1 MSLAQI
7 KIFSVAAV
15 LAAAAL
21 IVPHINSFIILLA
34 TRAFAFSILVMSV
47 DLLLGFTGLASLGQ
61 AAYLGIGA
69 YLTAIL
75 ATRYHIGLGY
85 DFWLVLALGMLG
97 GALLSALFGL
107 LAIRAS
113 GVYFL
118 MITLALGQCVWGLA
132 YRWNSL
138 TGGDNG
144 INLPERPKFGIDLA
158 DEVTFFYVVFAL
170 FALSL
175 IVLYTLVHSPFGC
188 SLAGIRERE
197 LRMKV
202 LGYNTWLHKYL
213 AFIVAGAFGGL
224 SGVLWAHTAGIVGT
238 DDVVLTTSV
247 DALLMVVLGGAGTL
261 IGGVIGAAV
270 VTFVREY
277 LSTLVHWW
285 QYVLGGIYVLVILY
299 LPGGL
304 MSVPQRLRE
313 WRAASAAADKS
324 VAMRSP
330 AGGAAQSEKWRSKG
344 GSDVMTSKLA
354 RPTGLL
360 VFAAAASLALPPA
373 PAAAQQEL
381 RIGIIAPV
389 TGIFAQVGAD
399 MTNGFRMYL
408 EQTNSTFAG
417 TKVVPII
424 EDSQAKPD
432 LAVTKARKLILQ
444 DHVQLIIGGVLAT
457 EGYALAP
464 VSTELK
470 TVYVSSVAA
479 ADDLT
484 QRQLG
489 KYPYFIRTGWSS
501 SQPNHP
507 FGQWACDKGYKKVV
521 AISADY
527 AFGYESVGGFQ
538 KAFEDCGGKI
548 IQKIWPPI
556 GTKDFG
562 PYIPTIK
569 SDTDAVYSLMVG
581 PMALQFPKQLR
592 DSGYTKPI
600 LGGTVSYDEAA
611 LPFMGDEAIGDV
623 SALQYS
629 AALQTPA
636 NEAFVKTFRYKYGK
650 VPSYFSETNYSTAM
664 MIDDV
669 MKQTGGEWPGPEAF
683 LTKLQA
689 LHVDT
694 PRGPVSFDDMRNP
707 VQNVYIK
714 KVEKTELFGYTN
726 PELWNIVI
734 KTYPNVSQFWTYGKD
749 AFLNQPVYGRDF
761 PLCKFCE

>member
-21 IVPHINSFIILLA
+21 IVPHTNSFIILLA

-97 GALLSALFGL
+97 GALLAALFGL

-144 INLPERPKFGIDLA
+144 INLSQRPKFGIDLA

-175 IVLYTLVHSPFGC
+175 VVLYTLVRSPFGR

-213 AFIVAGAFGGL
+213 AFIVAGGIGGL

-285 QYVLGGIYVLVILY
+285 QYVLGGIYILVILY

-304 MSVPQRLRE
+304 MSVPQRLHE
-313 WRAASAAADKS
+313 WRAATADKS
-324 VAMRSP
+324 VAMASP
-330 AGGAAQSEKWRSKG
+330 ADGAG
-344 GSDVMTSKLA
+344 
-354 RPTGLL
+354 
-360 VFAAAASLALPPA
+360 
-373 PAAAQQEL
+373 
-381 RIGIIAPV
+381 
-389 TGIFAQVGAD
+389 
-399 MTNGFRMYL
+399 
-408 EQTNSTFAG
+408 
-417 TKVVPII
+417 
-424 EDSQAKPD
+424 
-432 LAVTKARKLILQ
+432 
-444 DHVQLIIGGVLAT
+444 
-457 EGYALAP
+457 
-464 VSTELK
+464 
-470 TVYVSSVAA
+470 
-479 ADDLT
+479 
-484 QRQLG
+484 
-489 KYPYFIRTGWSS
+489 
-501 SQPNHP
+501 
-507 FGQWACDKGYKKVV
+507 
-521 AISADY
+521 
-527 AFGYESVGGFQ
+527 
-538 KAFEDCGGKI
+538 
-548 IQKIWPPI
+548 
-556 GTKDFG
+556 
-562 PYIPTIK
+562 
-569 SDTDAVYSLMVG
+569 
-581 PMALQFPKQLR
+581 
-592 DSGYTKPI
+592 
-600 LGGTVSYDEAA
+600 
-611 LPFMGDEAIGDV
+611 
-623 SALQYS
+623 
-629 AALQTPA
+629 
-636 NEAFVKTFRYKYGK
+636 
-650 VPSYFSETNYSTAM
+650 
-664 MIDDV
+664 
-669 MKQTGGEWPGPEAF
+669 
-683 LTKLQA
+683 
-689 LHVDT
+689 
-694 PRGPVSFDDMRNP
+694 
-707 VQNVYIK
+707 
-714 KVEKTELFGYTN
+714 
-726 PELWNIVI
+726 
-734 KTYPNVSQFWTYGKD
+734 
-749 AFLNQPVYGRDF
+749 
-761 PLCKFCE
+761 